1 MTRKTQKLNRINQKL
16 KEDKKLLSIY
26 FTSGY
31 PNIDDTVTIIQNL
44 EKSGVDMIEIGLP
57 FSDPLADGPTI
68 QASSTAALK
77 NGMTTELLFEQ
88 LKDIRKSVSIP
99 LIIMGYF
106 NPMLQYGVEDFCK
119 KCKEIGIDGLIIP
132 DLPVDVYHS
141 EYKETFEKY
150 GLINVFLIT
159 PQTSDERIRYI
170 DSVSDGFIYMVSSA
184 STTGAKTGF
193 GGTQTEYFERIANM
207 NLKNPQIVG
216 FGISNND
223 TFTQA
228 TKYAKGAI
236 IGSAFI
242 KHLTNNGAETIASF
256 VNPII
261 TTEN

>member
-1 MTRKTQKLNRINQKL
+1 MNRIHKKL
-16 KEDKKLLSIY
+16 QEDKKLLSIY
-26 FTSGY
+26 FTAGY
-31 PNIDDTVTIIQNL
+31 PQINDTVSIIEDL

-68 QASSTAALK
+68 QASSTQALK
-77 NGMTTELLFEQ
+77 NGMTTNLLFEQ

-106 NPMLQYGVEDFCK
+106 NPVLQYGVEAFCK
-119 KCKEIGIDGLIIP
+119 KCQEIGIDGLILP
-132 DLPVDVYHS
+132 DLPVDVYAE
-141 EYKETFEKY
+141 EYKDIFEAY

-159 PQTSDERIRYI
+159 PQTSNERIHYI

-184 STTGAKTGF
+184 STTGAKSGF
-193 GGTQTEYFERIANM
+193 GDEQTEYFKRIANL

-228 TKYAKGAI
+228 TTYAKGAI

-242 KHLTNNGAETIASF
+242 KHISHYGISTIHNFTNKILN
-256 VNPII
+256 N
-261 TTEN
+261 